1 MKIKTG
7 CVLPVFQHFDGL
19 RDLIPQILQFFEN
32 KDIVVVDDGSS
43 DFDKRFLLDKFH
55 GISLIQH
62 DKNKGKGAALYSGLR
77 YLNEKE
83 YDYALCLDADGQ
95 HNPREIPLFL
105 DQAGKADIVIGN
117 RLNSLNDM
125 PLERIMSNK
134 ISTAII
140 RWVSGLPVLDSQ
152 NGYRLVSIKKIL
164 ELKLYE
170 SGFQFESEMLFAAGK
185 NNLRLINVPIKTIYN
200 NATSSIHHLNDT
212 WRFIVLILKYIWR

>member
-19 RDLIPQILQFFEN
+19 RDIIPQILQFFEN

-43 DFDKRFLLDKFH
+43 DFDEQNLLNEFP

-62 DKNKGKGAALYSGLR
+62 KKNKGKGAALCSGLR
-77 YLNEKE
+77 FLNEKD

-95 HNPREIPLFL
+95 HNPQEIPLFL
-105 DQAGKADIVIGN
+105 AQAGEADIIIGN
-117 RLNSLNDM
+117 RMNSLSDM
-125 PLERIMSNK
+125 PMERIMSNK

-140 RWVSGLPVLDSQ
+140 RKVSGLPVLDSQ
-152 NGYRLVSIKKIL
+152 NGYRLLSIKKIL

-185 NNLRLINVPIKTIYN
+185 NNLRLINVPVTTIYN
-200 NATSSIHHLNDT
+200 NASSSIHHLNDS
-212 WRFIVLILKYIWR
+212 WRFIVLILKYFWR

>member
-32 KDIVVVDDGSS
+32 KDIVVVNDGSS
-43 DFDKRFLLDKFH
+43 DFDKRFLLDKFP

-62 DKNKGKGAALYSGLR
+62 DKNKGKGAALYSGLCH
-77 YLNEKE
+77 LNEMD

-95 HNPREIPLFL
+95 HNPQEIPLFL

-117 RLNSLNDM
+117 RMNSLTDM
-125 PLERIMSNK
+125 PVERIASNK
-134 ISTAII
+134 ISSAII
-140 RWVSGLPVLDSQ
+140 RRVSGLPVLDSQ
-152 NGYRLVSIKKIL
+152 NGYRLVDIKKIL
-164 ELKLYE
+164 ELQLYE

-185 NNLRLINVPIKTIYN
+185 KNLRLINVPVKTIYN
-200 NATSSIHHLNDT
+200 NASSSIHHLNDT

>member
-1 MKIKTG
+1 MKMKTG

-43 DFDKRFLLDKFH
+43 DFDKKFLLEKFP
-55 GISLIQH
+55 GISIIHH
-62 DKNKGKGAALYSGLR
+62 DENKGKGAALCSGLR
-77 YLNEKE
+77 HLNEKD

-95 HNPREIPLFL
+95 HNPQEIPLFL

-117 RLNSLNDM
+117 RMNSLNDM
-125 PLERIMSNK
+125 PMERIMSNK
-134 ISTAII
+134 ISSAII

-152 NGYRLVSIKKIL
+152 NGYRLVSLKKIL

-185 NNLRLINVPIKTIYN
+185 NNLRLINVPVKTIYN